1 MSLLT
6 SFLQLFKWDTSDE
19 NDLEQ
24 QFDID
29 KAMNDNWD
37 KLDEAIEDL
46 DTNKVDKVDGKGLS
60 TNDFTNEDKAKL
72 DGLNNYD
79 DTEIT
84 QEIED
89 IQEEQTKQNEDIE
102 DLKQINAKQDD
113 LIQKLKDNSINVTT
127 EEATSMEQVVA
138 ESEEKVE
145 E

>member
-60 TNDFTNEDKAKL
+60 TNDFTNEDKEKL
-72 DGLNNYD
+72 DGLENYD

-89 IQEEQTKQNEDIE
+89 IQEEQKSKQSKMKI
-102 DLKQINAKQDD
+102 
-113 LIQKLKDNSINVTT
+113 
-127 EEATSMEQVVA
+127 
-138 ESEEKVE
+138 
-145 E
+145 

>member
-6 SFLQLFKWDTSDE
+6 NFLKLFKWNTEDE

-37 KLDEAIEDL
+37 KLDEAIKGL
-46 DTNKVDKVDGKGLS
+46 DTNKVEKVEGKDLS
-60 TNDFTNEDKAKL
+60 TNDFTNEDKEKL
-72 DGLNNYD
+72 DSLENYD
-79 DTEIT
+79 DSKIK

-113 LIQKLKDNSINVTT
+113 LIQKLKD
-127 EEATSMEQVVA
+127 
-138 ESEEKVE
+138 KKK
-145 E
+145 